1 MVLDGDWQHTQVWLL
16 FYCLNRFDGWIQKL
30 LPYGAQKGK
39 CIHFLHVLIP
49 LFESY
54 SNVFLRN
61 STRRW
66 WGKPKSILTT
76 TKSCKKEAR
85 RGRIPLPPKS
95 NRNQTE
101 KRRWTEI
108 LTSWGSTS
116 GLKMSNKSTPCLS
129 NSLVS
134 SMPRTGTQSSFIGFI
149 SFGSRNQL
157 SFKSSSSLTRQDF
170 GNADFLH
177 RFS

>member
-1 MVLDGDWQHTQVWLL
+1 MNQETFAIWGQKNANLFISLNLLILL
-16 FYCLNRFDGWIQKL
+16 FKR
-30 LPYGAQKGK
+30 
-39 CIHFLHVLIP
+39 
-49 LFESY
+49 Y

-76 TKSCKKEAR
+76 TKPCKKEAR
-85 RGRIPLPPKS
+85 RGWKS
-95 NRNQTE
+95 SSTE
-101 KRRWTEI
+101 VEQKSRRWTEI

-134 SMPRTGTQSSFIGFI
+134 SISRTGTQSSFIGGHQFGFI

-170 GNADFLH
+170 GNADFFH